1 MTWNTNIERHDPDLI
16 SIVEELGTEMGDAMN
31 QDSMDG
37 TEDMGVKE

>member
-1 MTWNTNIERHDPDLI
+1 MDSIEDMGFGTESL
-16 SIVEELGTEMGDAMN
+16 EELGTEMGDAMN